1 MTFNDVQTYVGFAVN
16 ITFLLGFILTLYQFY
31 VSENAPKL
39 HQQVKAVKQ
48 FLKAP
53 PKDVI

>member
-1 MTFNDVQTYVGFAVN
+1 MSFNTVQTYIGFAVN
-16 ITFLLGFILTLYQFY
+16 VSFLLGFVLTCYQFY

-39 HQQVKAVKQ
+39 HQKVKDVKQ

-53 PKDVI
+53 Q